1 MVPFECAIAVR
12 LLARAAV
19 GRYGGETI
27 ISAPASFRLWWKRA
41 ISELGMDPEVYRP
54 YGLRRGGGT
63 EFFRR
68 SGSLEATLF
77 RGRWSSIRTARA
89 YIVEGMSL
97 LAQHSL
103 ALPEAEAHLYLQ
115 ALQAYLSV

>member
-27 ISAPASFRLWWKRA
+27 ISAQASFRLWWKRA
-41 ISELGMDPEVYRP
+41 ISELGMDPDVYRP
-54 YGLRRGGGT
+54 YGLRRGVAT

-68 SGSLEATLF
+68 SGSIEATLF
-77 RGRWSSIRTARA
+77 RGRWSSVRTARA
-89 YIVEGMSL
+89 YIVEGISL

-103 ALPEAEAHLYLQ
+103 LLPEASASLYLQ
-115 ALQAYLSV
+115 TLQVYLSV